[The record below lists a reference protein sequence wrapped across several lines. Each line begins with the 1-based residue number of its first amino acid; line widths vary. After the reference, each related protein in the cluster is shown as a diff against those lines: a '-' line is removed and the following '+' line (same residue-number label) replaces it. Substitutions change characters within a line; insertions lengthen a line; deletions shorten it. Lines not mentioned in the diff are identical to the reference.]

1 MKQSS
6 NKQWQRKT
14 QSLLASLMYRLAQ
27 GSVET
32 EPFIASLR
40 QLYSDRITANPVTA
54 NALKN
59 PQAQVKLG
67 LSKTKRLKRKFAH
80 FVELQKQN
88 VGDRKQPSDNPP
100 LTIGQVVNGWAE
112 LIGQDETEFASK
124 VCPKIRNL
132 AIEHYQATGH
142 LGCTDS

>member
-27 GSVET
+27 GPVET
-32 EPFIASLR
+32 EPFIASLQ

-67 LSKTKRLKRKFAH
+67 LSKTKRLKR
-80 FVELQKQN
+80 
-88 VGDRKQPSDNPP
+88 
-100 LTIGQVVNGWAE
+100 
-112 LIGQDETEFASK
+112 
-124 VCPKIRNL
+124 
-132 AIEHYQATGH
+132 
-142 LGCTDS
+142 